1 MKILLI
7 GSNGQL
13 GNCLKQ
19 KLNGFDIYQT
29 NRKELNLEDNEDQ
42 IIKSLKNISPDLII
56 NTAAYTKV
64 DKAEEDRE
72 IAYKINAKS
81 INYISKF
88 ANERNIYLI
97 HYSTDYVFDGQ
108 KNCPYFENDQ
118 TNPLTITVKQ
128 N

>member
-1 MKILLI
+1 M
-7 GSNGQL
+7 
-13 GNCLKQ
+13 
-19 KLNGFDIYQT
+19 
-29 NRKELNLEDNEDQ
+29 
-42 IIKSLKNISPDLII
+42 II
-56 NTAAYTKV
+56 NTTAYTKV

-108 KNCPYFENDQ
+108 KIVHILKMIKQ
-118 TNPLTITVKQ
+118 IQLTITVKQ